1 MDFDTSNL
9 TDEQIS
15 KLSEII
21 HTMEKENTKVT
32 KWWIIAKY
40 TPFSGMADF
49 EKYGPCYYVAP
60 EKDFYSKNNPPLK
73 SGFESKEAA
82 QKWLKEYLEEESLFS
97 KAKDEINNLNCNLGH
112 ILGKLNRH
120 EYIMRDDWH
129 NCFES
134 FNVSMGCGALKEVT
148 KE

>member
-1 MDFDTSNL
+1 MEIDTSNL
-9 TDEQIS
+9 TGEQIS
-15 KLSEII
+15 KLSEFV
-21 HTMEKENTKVT
+21 HKMEEENKAI
-32 KWWIIAKY
+32 KWWIMPKY
-40 TPFSGMADF
+40 SVLDNIADF
-49 EKYGPCYYVAP
+49 EKYGHCYQVEP
-60 EKDFYSKNNPPLK
+60 QQDIYSRSKPPLK

-82 QKWLKEYLEEESLFS
+82 QKWLKDYLAEEDLFL
-97 KAKDEINNLNCNLGH
+97 KAIDEINNLNCNLGH